1 MKKIASLKL
10 YVTHLKF
17 RLLSEM
23 VAKDYLVSFLCGNT
37 ALGFCDLINKYKQ
50 ISAFFFFSRV
60 GGRIGTI
67 FLRVIQISVQDL
79 SMM

>member
-1 MKKIASLKL
+1 MHLTLNVWEGSGQVKKIASLKL
-10 YVTHLKF
+10 YVIHLKF

-50 ISAFFFFSRV
+50 ISAFFFFFFQS
-60 GGRIGTI
+60 GW
-67 FLRVIQISVQDL
+67 
-79 SMM
+79 